1 MPSGAPTVSFSDREQ
16 TRTRTVLRGLLE
28 LSPFAL
34 WAALLLYHHYV
45 FGPTTYVYGTW
56 EVSRMDWL
64 FAFALI
70 CVAVFVVAPMIRN
83 PRLTRR
89 RLAKFTRNRV
99 AAVCLAWVVL
109 FVVVGLVGPVIW
121 KTPRFHIHA
130 ILQPPVGFTVPRSFI
145 ANCVGPVSDGLCH
158 GTWQYPFGTQQGGMS
173 MASYIAYGARRS
185 LEVGLTTATLV
196 VLIGTTV
203 GVTAAYAGG
212 WTDELLMRY
221 VDVQQSIPSLFVYL
235 AVLALYTLDPFFLV
249 AVFGLTSWGGIARIV
264 RSEALKVREEEY
276 VQAAKGHGA
285 GTLYAIRKHVLPN
298 VSSTVVTTASLQ
310 LPTFIVVEATIGF
323 LNIGDTDIYSWGV
336 LINRGLEAGVASA
349 MWWVALEPVV
359 VLALTVVAFNVVGDR
374 LRDTLDPRDA

>member
-1 MPSGAPTVSFSDREQ
+1 MCSSDLHF
-16 TRTRTVLRGLLE
+16 V
-28 LSPFAL
+28 
-34 WAALLLYHHYV
+34 V
-45 FGPTTYVYGTW
+45 GPTDALYGDW
-56 EVSRMDWL
+56 VPSRMDWL
-64 FAFALI
+64 FGYSLLLLAQFGVSPL
-70 CVAVFVVAPMIRN
+70 VAN
-83 PRLTRR
+83 PRLTRER
-89 RLAKFTRNRV
+89 WQRFRTSKLAV
-99 AAVCLAWVVL
+99 AALAWTVL
-109 FVVVGLVGPVIW
+109 FVTVALVAPLLMDVPEPNI
-121 KTPRFHIHA
+121 FHIN
-130 ILQPPVGFTVPRSFI
+130 QPPVFASIDNTLLS
-145 ANCVGPVSDGLCH
+145 NCVGTVANGQCH
-158 GTWQYPFGTQQGGMS
+158 GTWQYPLGTQQSGKGVLG
-173 MASYIAYGARRS
+173 YVVYGARES
-185 LEVGLTTATLV
+185 FEIGLTTATLV